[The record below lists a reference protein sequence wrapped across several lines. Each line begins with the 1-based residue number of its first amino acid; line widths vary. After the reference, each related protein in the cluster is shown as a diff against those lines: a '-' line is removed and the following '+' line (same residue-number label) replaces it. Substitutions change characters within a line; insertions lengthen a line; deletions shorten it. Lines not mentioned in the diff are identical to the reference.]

1 MEEYLSIL
9 LENNNRVIVPEF
21 GAFIVKNRQ
30 PLQMVFN
37 EFLQYNDGALIDIIT
52 KKENINRDQAKNKI
66 EQFIKEINSYL
77 DKGEAYEIQKFG
89 FLIKNKSGK
98 ISLEEFE
105 KSAEDISLTKEK
117 EIALEQEKTLSPEVP
132 VAIKEDMQAG
142 PIPEDQPIEKPSKKN
157 PTEIPPTEIP
167 PIAEK
172 KIKRT
177 IAGETPKKPL
187 PDTSVK
193 ENYEVPIDDEV
204 KTEYQTIPR
213 NKKNIVIWVIVIVA
227 INGAIIAYFLQNN
240 KISDIF
246 PKGSSSYEE
255 YLTEDTIKTL
265 SNEQISSDTLSIKE
279 TPTTDNQEISKPEEP
294 NIETSIAPSG
304 KHYYI
309 VAGVF
314 REEKNAQNFVAELK
328 KKGFSSQQFAKL
340 GSSFAVSYSVFTSRD
355 EAEKALLKIKNEID
369 PGAWIKV
376 IE

>member
-9 LENNNRVIVPEF
+9 LE
-21 GAFIVKNRQ
+21 NRQ

-157 PTEIPPTEIP
+157 PTEIP